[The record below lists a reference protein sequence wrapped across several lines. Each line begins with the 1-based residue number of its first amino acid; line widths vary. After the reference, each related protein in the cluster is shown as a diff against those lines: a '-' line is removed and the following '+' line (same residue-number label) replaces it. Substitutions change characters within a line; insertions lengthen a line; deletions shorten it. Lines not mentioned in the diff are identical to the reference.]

1 MHSVS
6 SLYPSGEKT
15 PRYKKAGTGNMG
27 QKGKFWFS
35 ETGFH
40 VHNTGNPAF
49 SSPTPEASACLYF
62 QNVTPT
68 LLFEA
73 KLIPI
78 ELLLF
83 KFSLNF
89 ELKGHVT
96 VIAYEVIK
104 RTPKCLSHR
113 PLP

>member
-1 MHSVS
+1 
-6 SLYPSGEKT
+6 
-15 PRYKKAGTGNMG
+15 MG

-40 VHNTGNPAF
+40 VHNTRNPAF
-49 SSPTPEASACLYF
+49 SSPTLFVLSQRWP
-62 QNVTPT
+62 PT

-96 VIAYEVIK
+96 VIAYEV
-104 RTPKCLSHR
+104 
-113 PLP
+113 